1 MSIQQQR
8 DRGRPTGSVA
18 AIHRVR
24 KDYRFSQQTLDHIAQ
39 GRALT
44 DDAFNETAFVEQ
56 AIAHY
61 TAFLAGEIQ
70 NQTQVNQEMVHLQ
83 AQIANLERDLSRTQH
98 ALRLAE
104 TRVNHQSASSQ
115 LAPTARTSSRKPL
128 YQILVR
134 HDPGVCPALPAGHN
148 FLYTQE
154 SDQPCPVHQVFVA
167 ACAID
172 QARQRVAVLKQVPGF
187 TRIWLTKNGY
197 DTPQDDWQRKDSTW
211 QRTE

>member
-1 MSIQQQR
+1 MSIQPQR

-18 AIHRVR
+18 AVHRVR
-24 KDYRFSQQTLDHIAQ
+24 RDYRFSQEVLNYIAQ

-44 DDAFNETAFVEQ
+44 DDASNETAFVEQ

-70 NQTQVNQEMVHLQ
+70 SQTQVNQEMVHLQ
-83 AQIANLERDLSRTQH
+83 VQVHNLERDLSRTQH

-104 TRVNHQSASSQ
+104 TRVNYLAASSQ
-115 LAPTARTSSRKPL
+115 SAPTTRASSRKPL

-134 HDPGVCPALPAGHN
+134 HDPGVCPALPTGHN
-148 FLYTQE
+148 FLYTRE
-154 SDQPCPVHQVFVA
+154 NDQPCPVHQVFAA

-172 QARQRVAVLKQVPGF
+172 QARQRVAALKQVPGF

-197 DTPQDDWQRKDSTW
+197 SMPQDDWQQAGNAW
-211 QRTE
+211 QRTN